1 MPARIDF
8 PITTRWPARH
18 PERIALDSR
27 NTPNGVKVSI
37 MLEECGLAY
46 EPHCIDIMQGD
57 SRTPAF
63 LSLNPNAFETATRNG
78 SWIRCQ
84 PASLRNTRNRPERN
98 TAISRFND
106 RQFGGAQIGNWTLH

>member
-1 MPARIDF
+1 MPALTDF
-8 PITTRWPARH
+8 PISARWAARH

-46 EPHCIDIMQGD
+46 EQHCIDIMQGD

-63 LSLNPNAFETATRNG
+63 LSLNPNAFKPPRETDRGSGANPPRCGIRAIGRRETRQ
-78 SWIRCQ
+78 S
-84 PASLRNTRNRPERN
+84 ADST
-98 TAISRFND
+98 
-106 RQFGGAQIGNWTLH
+106 IGNLAVHK